1 MSRIAMN
8 IPRHI
13 KPKPIHV
20 LVDVRSNSVRIA
32 VIAFRPARRAPTDL
46 LLDVNREELASCD
59 VRSFN
64 RPQNP
69 SAASVNRV
77 RRTMV
82 PIRPGAQAAAPNIKL
97 RPPLLLARPET
108 MLANRIGLAV
118 SCRAAAR

>member
-1 MSRIAMN
+1 MN

-20 LVDVRSNSVRIA
+20 LVAARSNSVRII
-32 VIAFRPARRAPTDL
+32 VMGFRPAWRAPTGL
-46 LLDVNREELASCD
+46 LVDVKREDLASPD
-59 VRSFN
+59 VRSLI

-69 SAASVNRV
+69 SAASVSRV

-97 RPPLLLARPET
+97 RPLLLLARPET
-108 MLANRIGLAV
+108 ILASRMGLAV
-118 SCRAAAR
+118 SRRAAAR